1 MHRFSC
7 PVKKVRQGYWENFNI
22 ARVGIFIPAAM
33 AMMREM
39 TDKMMFDDQG
49 VAYNDNNDDDDGDGN
64 II

>member
-1 MHRFSC
+1 
-7 PVKKVRQGYWENFNI
+7 
-22 ARVGIFIPAAM
+22 M
-33 AMMREM
+33 AMMRVM